1 LKSNNKCKMK
11 LLFNLS
17 GEHPELPKAEISA
30 VLEGEGIAYR
40 IHSENEKNRILILD
54 VGTENPLF
62 IKRLAMTKRVGEF
75 IGISKNLRVL
85 AHKLYERISKGTFA
99 VESDSQ
105 TIREKLGEEIWRLGF
120 HVDLL
125 NPDTRILCF
134 RDDQGS
140 YRIAIEAPIER
151 DFAERKPQNRPYFH
165 PTSIDPKIAR
175 VLVNLARV
183 RKNDRLLDPFCGTG
197 GILIEAG
204 LMGMKLVGYD
214 IDKRMVDGC
223 IENLRYYGL
232 NGEIREGDA
241 MKLMP
246 EEKVD
251 AIVTDPPYGRSSFMT
266 ERNIEK
272 FYNEFLLSASKALDP
287 GKYLIMILPDSS
299 DLKTDKF
306 EVKENYSLYVHKSLT
321 RKILVLRRK

>member
-1 LKSNNKCKMK
+1 MK

-17 GEHPELPKAEISA
+17 GEHPKLPKAEIFA
-30 VLEGEGIAYR
+30 VLE
-40 IHSENEKNRILILD
+40 SEDITHKICSEDKENRILILD
-54 VGTENPLF
+54 VDTQNPLF

-75 IGISKNLRVL
+75 IGISKDLRVS
-85 AHKLYERISKGTFA
+85 AHRLYERISKGTFA
-99 VESDSQ
+99 VESESQ
-105 TIREKLGEEIWRLGF
+105 TIREKLGEEIWKLGF
-120 HVDLL
+120 NVDLL

-140 YRIAIEAPIER
+140 YGIAIETPLER
-151 DFAERKPQNRPYFH
+151 DFAERKPQYRPYFH

-204 LMGMKLVGYD
+204 LMGMKLSGYD
-214 IDKRMVDGC
+214 IDGRMVEGC

-241 MKLMP
+241 MKLDQID
-246 EEKVD
+246 ERVD

-272 FYNEFLLSASKALDP
+272 FYEKFLLSASKVLDP

-321 RKILVLRRK
+321 RKIFVLRRK

>member
-1 LKSNNKCKMK
+1 MK

-17 GEHPELPKAEISA
+17 GEHPKLPKAEIFA
-30 VLEGEGIAYR
+30 VLE
-40 IHSENEKNRILILD
+40 SEDITHKICSEDKENRILILD
-54 VGTENPLF
+54 VDTQNPLF

-75 IGISKNLRVL
+75 IGISKDLRVS
-85 AHKLYERISKGTFA
+85 AHRLYERISKGTFA
-99 VESDSQ
+99 VESESMHGSCASEI
-105 TIREKLGEEIWRLGF
+105 IRAAMELPLKHPLRGI
-120 HVDLL
+120 LL
-125 NPDTRILCF
+125 KENH
-134 RDDQGS
+134 
-140 YRIAIEAPIER
+140 
-151 DFAERKPQNRPYFH
+151 N
-165 PTSIDPKIAR
+165 IDPIFTQHLLTQR
-175 VLVNLARV
+175 LRGSNLARV

-204 LMGMKLVGYD
+204 LMGMKLSGYD
-214 IDKRMVDGC
+214 IDGRMVEGC

-241 MKLMP
+241 MKLDQID
-246 EEKVD
+246 ERVD

-272 FYNEFLLSASKALDP
+272 FYEKFLLSASKVLDP

-321 RKILVLRRK
+321 RKIFVLRRK